1 MFYSNPSPLY
11 TAIGDSITLGTGT
24 ILFSPTFVDFYS
36 DELAY
41 CTERG
46 IGTRVFAENGATT
59 QEVRCWLS
67 TKKIPLRNTS
77 VVTLTVGG
85 NDLIDAAELYDK
97 TGDMVVLQDALQKCC
112 ENLTWIVEDLTA
124 SLSNHLDHYMI
135 RVVNLYN
142 PFPELSFSTYWI
154 RAFNRHIDNCTRG
167 EKVKVADVFSLFEGR
182 EAELLSEDGF
192 HPNTFGHKVIA
203 NALVKTGISKEVF
216 NLN

>member
-97 TGDMVVLQDALQKCC
+97 TGDMVVLQDALQ
-112 ENLTWIVEDLTA
+112 
-124 SLSNHLDHYMI
+124 S
-135 RVVNLYN
+135 
-142 PFPELSFSTYWI
+142 
-154 RAFNRHIDNCTRG
+154 
-167 EKVKVADVFSLFEGR
+167 VAR
-182 EAELLSEDGF
+182 
-192 HPNTFGHKVIA
+192 I
-203 NALVKTGISKEVF
+203 
-216 NLN
+216 